1 MMSSAEVAAF
11 RVRETGKNL
20 FLVYLSNKTFD
31 KIQCKQTWHAR
42 KEKSMK
48 ILAVA
53 NQKGGVGKSTL
64 CVHLAY
70 YALEKGLRVLLVD
83 MDKQGSLSLS
93 FPPETSRSDGLVAS
107 QLYRSKVEREPEVL
121 DEGFAIVRA
130 DDGLLAIDKADNEA
144 IRLPGRALRSFGK
157 AFDLCI
163 IDTPPLLGVRLMASL
178 VAASHVLT
186 PVSIGIY
193 ELAGVGDLLRT
204 IHAVRTQGFNAGL
217 KHIGILP
224 IKTNSRSAEEKA
236 GLDMLRRQHR
246 ESILNCVLPERA
258 AVRKAVAMRRPVW
271 LATRGQGHYVAAREW
286 RAACQEIIERMGK

>member
-1 MMSSAEVAAF
+1 
-11 RVRETGKNL
+11 
-20 FLVYLSNKTFD
+20 
-31 KIQCKQTWHAR
+31 
-42 KEKSMK
+42 MK
-48 ILAVA
+48 ILTVA

-64 CVHLAY
+64 CVHLAC
-70 YALEKGLRVLLVD
+70 YAREKGLRVLLVD

-93 FPPETSRSDGLVAS
+93 FPPVGRACGLVAS
-107 QLYRSKVEREPEVL
+107 QLYRKTDREPEML
-121 DEGFAIVRA
+121 DEGFAIIRA

-144 IRLPGRALRSFGK
+144 IRLPGRALRPLGK

-204 IHAVRTQGFNAGL
+204 IYAVRNQGFNPAL

-236 GLDMLRRQHR
+236 GLDMLRQRHQGNIFR
-246 ESILNCVLPERA
+246 CVLPERA
-258 AVRKAVAMRRPVW
+258 AVRKAIALRRPVW
-271 LATRGQGHYVAAREW
+271 LATKGQGHYLAAREW
-286 RAACQEIIERMGK
+286 RAACQEIMERMDK